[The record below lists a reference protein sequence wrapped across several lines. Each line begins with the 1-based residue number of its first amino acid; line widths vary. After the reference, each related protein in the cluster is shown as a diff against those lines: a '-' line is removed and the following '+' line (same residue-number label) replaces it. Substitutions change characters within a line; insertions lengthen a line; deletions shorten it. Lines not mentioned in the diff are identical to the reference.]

1 MIITGKNAAIT
12 SLSMNRAGDSSSMRV
27 VLVSML
33 NKLIVPQTGGGLV
46 GSMSKCVFLL
56 FLFCYSRYD
65 IVVAVPTVVLS

>member
-12 SLSMNRAGDSSSMRV
+12 SLSMNRAGDSSSTRV

-33 NKLIVPQTGGGLV
+33 NKLMCHRRGGVG

-56 FLFCYSRYD
+56 FLFYYSRYD